1 MNSKSLRRLA
11 SDHAD
16 LHTHDLPPNY
26 LWPPSSALST
36 CCDDLTHLTLH
47 LAGPSGTP
55 YSSGLF
61 TLTLSMP
68 PTYPAAPPTA
78 RFATRIWHPN
88 VDEATGSVCVD
99 ALKSGWQGEGKAG
112 MRLRDVLVV
121 IGCLLVV
128 PNAASALNEAA
139 GKTCSEDWAAFERR
153 ARLMTGIHAG
163 VPGEMRAAVEEARTR
178 GEEKEEVVVGWEEKG
193 EVGMG
198 VESSKVNTGRRK
210 GRGKAVVADKEAE
223 ENAQREALSDD
234 EDWIPRN
241 PSLAGAFGTGRDNAF
256 GIKLS
261 ALGPGAA
268 EKDTDGSAAES
279 MPSLSSGSS
288 ATTSLDASN
297 PATPHRHSS
306 EPLCTS
312 TSIFTL
318 STTTTEPPSSFT
330 TLQSAASDLPEPS
343 WLHHHIA
350 THLKSSRSP
359 ESLKREKA
367 ERRRF
372 KAAGYS
378 VQKHNRGL
386 WGPRTGLKRL

>member
-1 MNSKSLRRLA
+1 M
-11 SDHAD
+11 
-16 LHTHDLPPNY
+16 
-26 LWPPSSALST
+26 
-36 CCDDLTHLTLH
+36 
-47 LAGPSGTP
+47 
-55 YSSGLF
+55 
-61 TLTLSMP
+61 
-68 PTYPAAPPTA
+68 
-78 RFATRIWHPN
+78 TRIWHPN
-88 VDEATGSVCVD
+88 VDEATGAVCVD
-99 ALKSGWQGEGKAG
+99 ALKSGWKGEGKEG

-128 PNAASALNEAA
+128 PNPASALNEAA
-139 GKTCSEDWAAFERR
+139 GKMCSEDWAAFEKR

-178 GEEKEEVVVGWEEKG
+178 GEEKKGGVVEVVEEKG
-193 EVGMG
+193 EVG

-210 GRGKAVVADKEAE
+210 GKSKAVAADGEAE
-223 ENAQREALSDD
+223 ENAQMMEVVSDD

-241 PSLAGAFGTGRDNAF
+241 PSLASAFATGRDNAF
-256 GIKLS
+256 GIKLG
-261 ALGPGAA
+261 ALGTGAV
-268 EKDTDGSAAES
+268 EKDTDGSTAES
-279 MPSLSSGSS
+279 LPSLSSGSS

-297 PATPHRHSS
+297 PATPYRHPS

-312 TSIFTL
+312 ASIFTL
-318 STTTTEPPSSFT
+318 STTTTEPPSSFI
-330 TLQSAASDLPEPS
+330 TLQSTASDLPEPS